1 MLVVESLRSYR
12 TVQYCTVQAHVR
24 GVAGAMQ
31 YRFYLALMNWVK
43 GFVRHTDVAY
53 YIVREKRKSPTMH
66 LCEERQTSRADVA

>member
-1 MLVVESLRSYR
+1 
-12 TVQYCTVQAHVR
+12 
-24 GVAGAMQ
+24 MQ